1 MNIDNQINKLSE
13 IQQVEAPAFLLTRIK
28 QQIANT
34 QNQSAPAKWKLAF
47 VLGAIVLLV
56 LNVSVFFNFNK
67 TQNSNTI
74 ESVIS
79 SMSLNNNNQLYHE

>member
-56 LNVSVFFNFNK
+56 
-67 TQNSNTI
+67 
-74 ESVIS
+74 
-79 SMSLNNNNQLYHE
+79 